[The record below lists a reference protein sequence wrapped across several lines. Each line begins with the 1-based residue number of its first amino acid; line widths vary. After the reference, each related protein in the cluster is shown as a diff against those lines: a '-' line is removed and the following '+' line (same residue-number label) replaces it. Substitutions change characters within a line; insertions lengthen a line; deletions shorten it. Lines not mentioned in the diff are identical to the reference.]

1 MERQSLYQLL
11 TRSFGFVPTEGQ
23 RTVLYHLAA
32 FLLSEKP
39 SPTYLLQGYAGTGK
53 TTLVTTLVKTLP
65 MIGMWYQ
72 LMAPTG
78 RAAKVLS
85 GYTGKNAS
93 TIHRKIYRFQQY
105 ADGSLRMTRA
115 ENKAKNTLFIV
126 DECSMISDE
135 RSNGRSLLD
144 DLINYVFS
152 GENCKLLLIG
162 DNAQLPP
169 VGLENSPA
177 NDINVLKHGFGLT
190 VAAYELTEV
199 MRQEEESGILWNA
212 TALRQTLRPLTPLRA
227 LMTAPIELPL
237 FNVNNFSD
245 IHRIEPQEFE
255 ELLWQKFGDKTSNEA
270 VIICRSNKRAN
281 MYNQAVRARILQEE
295 GEISTGDKLMV
306 VKNNYFWTD
315 EDQKISFIANGDMIE
330 LMRINNTE
338 EMYGFHFADVE
349 IQLTDYQEEP
359 NLSVKILLETLT
371 SDSPAMTQEESDRL
385 YHAVEEDYMDIPNRR
400 DRCKAMRQNPY
411 FNALQVKFGYALTCH
426 KTQGGQW
433 PTVFLDAPFFP
444 DAETHGCAS
453 LQVSDLRWFY
463 TAVTRAQKQLYFV
476 NFQDEYFFSSSFRLK

>member
-338 EMYGFHFADVE
+338 EMYGFHYADVE

-371 SDSPAMTQEESDRL
+371 SDSPALTQEESDRL

-444 DAETHGCAS
+444 DVETHGCAS

-476 NFQDEYFFSSSFRLK
+476 NFDDNYFM